1 MAAPIDLRND
11 FDSVS
16 LRRLAKRTR
25 DATQSRRLLALAE
38 VYDGGSRTDASRIG
52 GVGLQII
59 RDWVLRF
66 NARGPDGLVD
76 GKSPGAPSKLNA
88 DHRRALAEVVEAG
101 PVPAVDGVVRWRRK
115 DLARWLLETFAISL
129 DETTVGRELKALGF
143 AKISARPRHYAQN
156 ELAVE
161 AFKKNFPAELAKI
174 RARLPKG
181 VEIELWWQD
190 EARIGQ
196 KNKLTRRWARRG
208 TRPRAPRDQR
218 TEWAYIFG
226 AICPAKG
233 KGAGLVM
240 PWCDTD
246 AMAAHL
252 IEISTKP
259 PTDPGAHAVLIVQQC
274 RLALDA
280 QAGDPRQHHRPGAA
294 ATIARVEPGGECL
307 AIHARQLVVE
317 PDLQILRRHR
327 RAVLPS
333 LEQPH
338 RPTMEDHVPRHAQM
352 GAWVLINDRWYY
364 LDALALIERLHRLL
378 LDVIKDEFERVGILE
393 INAVQALLLFNIGEN
408 EVTAGE
414 LKSRGY
420 YQGSNVSYNLKKL
433 VEAGYMHHQR
443 CEVDRRSV
451 RVRLTEK
458 GRKIRDAVGEL
469 FNRHAD
475 GLISRNVLS
484 AEAVEDI
491 NSSLKRVE
499 RYWSDQIRY
508 IY

>member
-143 AKISARPRHYAQN
+143 AKISARPRHRKTSWPSRLLKKLPRRTGEDPGEAP
-156 ELAVE
+156 ERRRDRAVV
-161 AFKKNFPAELAKI
+161 
-174 RARLPKG
+174 ARF
-181 VEIELWWQD
+181 
-190 EARIGQ
+190 GQ

-252 IEISTKP
+252 IEISAAV
-259 PTDPGAHAVLIVQQC
+259 DPGAHAVLIVDQAGWHLTPKLAIPDNITV
-274 RLALDA
+274 LALP
-280 QAGDPRQHHRPGAA
+280 PRSPELNPVENVWQFM
-294 ATIARVEPGGECL
+294 ATT
-307 AIHARQLVVE
+307 E

-352 GAWVLINDRWYY
+352 GAWVLINDRWYKPRP
-364 LDALALIERLHRLL
+364 DCG
-378 LDVIKDEFERVGILE
+378 VPPG
-393 INAVQALLLFNIGEN
+393 
-408 EVTAGE
+408 
-414 LKSRGY
+414 
-420 YQGSNVSYNLKKL
+420 
-433 VEAGYMHHQR
+433 
-443 CEVDRRSV
+443 V
-451 RVRLTEK
+451 RE
-458 GRKIRDAVGEL
+458 
-469 FNRHAD
+469 
-475 GLISRNVLS
+475 
-484 AEAVEDI
+484 
-491 NSSLKRVE
+491 
-499 RYWSDQIRY
+499 
-508 IY
+508 